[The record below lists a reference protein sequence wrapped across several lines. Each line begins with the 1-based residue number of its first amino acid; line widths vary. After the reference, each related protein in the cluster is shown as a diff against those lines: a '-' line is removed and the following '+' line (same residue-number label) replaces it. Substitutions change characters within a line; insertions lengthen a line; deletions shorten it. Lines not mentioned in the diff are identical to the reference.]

1 MPTMESA
8 YRIGDFGRI
17 FTITTASSEF
27 EEPPSFAGFFFDLR
41 VFSFIAGDEKMPL
54 FFLFLTSEGF
64 VPERGG
70 VSLFNARR
78 QGDRLGEDPSRGGV
92 CSIDSQLVGRTWVRE
107 KWKVTTDPQQMIGS
121 C

>member
-1 MPTMESA
+1 
-8 YRIGDFGRI
+8 
-17 FTITTASSEF
+17 
-27 EEPPSFAGFFFDLR
+27 
-41 VFSFIAGDEKMPL
+41 MPL